1 MYGFHGLNHQI
12 IEKVEMSRLWRRTE
26 SWKPSSF
33 LENQKPK
40 KKMLFIMTIIRH
52 FRSSGAS
59 CWDSFMI
66 TTTNLPFGRSL
77 VRAAADIRS
86 NFFPKRVP
94 ILLKTT
100 GDRHS
105 LITWFHILSILF
117 LVQSYYRWWVEMPF
131 KKAISF
137 VYQNWVYWN
146 VNIKQG
152 CGGWTWDNS
161 KRQPLSIINPLKRK
175 LLFQW
180 KQ

>member
-1 MYGFHGLNHQI
+1 
-12 IEKVEMSRLWRRTE
+12 
-26 SWKPSSF
+26 
-33 LENQKPK
+33 
-40 KKMLFIMTIIRH
+40 MTIICH

-77 VRAAADIRS
+77 VRAAANIRS

-117 LVQSYYRWWVEMPF
+117 LVENWVSGVGHGLIL
-131 KKAISF
+131 KAIFYNQSIEKETPF
-137 VYQNWVYWN
+137 PVETVNWVAWIGDLWGLGIILWQALLAWYLVGGN
-146 VNIKQG
+146 QHTMYFKAAKTQIQYTKSNIMRWACRICHEK
-152 CGGWTWDNS
+152 T
-161 KRQPLSIINPLKRK
+161 
-175 LLFQW
+175 
-180 KQ
+180 